1 MLDDVMDGLEKR
13 RTAPV
18 ADRGMVVSVVSWILL
33 VAMVFT
39 LITRLS
45 MKFAVIK
52 KGPKFGLDDIFIVL
66 AAVGRSGRASWRC

>member
-1 MLDDVMDGLEKR
+1 MDGLVKR
-13 RTAPV
+13 RTAPI
-18 ADRGMVVSVVSWILL
+18 AERGMVVCVVSWILV

-52 KGPKFGLDDIFIVL
+52 KGRKFGLDDVFIVL
-66 AAVGRSGRASWRC
+66 AAVGRSLLVLESHC